1 MGKHISE
8 QSRHLK
14 IKNEPQEFPEID
26 EIDEESR
33 GAKKAKRGFADCGS
47 ISFGGIA
54 PVVFSAVLLAALS
67 FLPAE
72 GWMKCVAFLIPFVIA
87 GFAVLMDAIDKLIE
101 RKYFE
106 AEQITLIAAI
116 AVFAIGF
123 YTEAVLLLIL
133 FRVVRLLETFVSE
146 RCSAALKALPEIKPD
161 TANVETAEGVLS
173 VEPDY
178 VNVGDIIQVPA
189 GERIPLDGIIV
200 DGVTTV
206 DTSAISG
213 QARPWDVAVG
223 YKVYSGCTNVTATIR
238 VRVTKSFEQS
248 TAARLVRM
256 SEKAAQFSSS
266 QENFIRKF
274 ISIYTPSMLALAL
287 VLAVV
292 VPMFNAEWLEMLRRA
307 AIVLICACPSAAVLS
322 VSLAYIKSIGAAAKL
337 GIFVKGEDCIESMSM
352 AETMVF
358 DKTGT
363 ITEGRYVIT
372 DVFPVNMTE
381 RELLTTAA
389 SAEVFSRH
397 PIAYA
402 LREAVG
408 IRSAKDMKVTQVEE
422 IPGRGVSA
430 IVGDALVYVG
440 NTALLEEH
448 GISCELPSRSGAAI
462 HVAIDGKYCGH
473 ILVADRIR
481 SGAFDAL
488 ESLRVQGIKKM
499 VLLTG
504 DVLSV
509 ARPLASKLNFD
520 MLRAELKPEDK
531 LSALAYLMS
540 NKSSKSSVAFV
551 GDGYNDRALMER
563 VDVGIAMG
571 ALGSEAAFMSAD
583 VLVMDRDIRK
593 LPKAIGISKL
603 ASHVSL
609 ENIAAGICVDLAAAV
624 LGAAGILSVTAA
636 VIVCFAVSAAVLV
649 NTLRLK

>member
-1 MGKHISE
+1 MGKHVSE

-14 IKNEPQEFPEID
+14 TKDEPQEFPEID

-33 GAKKAKRGFADCGS
+33 GAKKAKHGFANCGS

-72 GWMKCVAFLIPFVIA
+72 SWMKCVEFLIPFAISS
-87 GFAVLMDAIDKLIE
+87 FAVLMDAIDRLIE

-123 YTEAVLLLIL
+123 YTEAVLLLIF
-133 FRVVRLLETFVSE
+133 FRAVRLLETFVSE
-146 RCSAALKALPEIKPD
+146 RCGAALKALPEIKPD
-161 TANVETAEGVLS
+161 TANVETAEGVLN

-200 DGVTTV
+200 EGVTTV

-213 QARPWDVAVG
+213 QARPWDVAAG
-223 YKVYSGCTNVTATIR
+223 YKVYSGCTNVTAPIR

-266 QENFIRKF
+266 QESFIRRF

-307 AIVLICACPSAAVLS
+307 AIVLICACPSAAMLS
-322 VSLAYIKSIGAAAKL
+322 VSFAYIKSIGSAAKL
-337 GIFVKGEDCIESMSM
+337 GIFVKGEDCIESMAI

-397 PIAYA
+397 PIAYT

-462 HVAIDGKYCGH
+462 HVAVDGKYCGH
-473 ILVADRIR
+473 IFVTDRIR
-481 SGAFDAL
+481 NGAFDAL
-488 ESLRVQGIKKM
+488 ENLRVQGIKKM

-540 NKSSKSSVAFV
+540 NKGSKSSVAFV

-603 ASHVSL
+603 ASHISL
-609 ENIAAGICVDLAAAV
+609 ENIAAGICVNIAAAV

-636 VIVCFAVSAAVLV
+636 VIACFAVSAAVLV

>member
-1 MGKHISE
+1 MGKHVSE

-14 IKNEPQEFPEID
+14 TKNEPQDFPEID
-26 EIDEESR
+26 EIDEDNR
-33 GAKKAKRGFADCGS
+33 GAKKNKHGFADCGS

-72 GWMKCVAFLIPFVIA
+72 GWMKCVAFLIPFVIV

-116 AVFAIGF
+116 AVFALGF
-123 YTEAVLLLIL
+123 YTEAALLLIL
-133 FRVVRLLETFVSE
+133 FRAVRLLETFVIE
-146 RCSAALKALPEIKPD
+146 RCGAELKALPEIKPD
-161 TANVETAEGVLS
+161 TANVETAEGVLG

-200 DGVTTV
+200 EGVTTV

-213 QARPWDVAVG
+213 QARPWDVAAG
-223 YKVYSGCTNVTATIR
+223 YKVYSGCTNVTAPIR

-256 SEKAAQFSSS
+256 SEKAAQFRSS

-337 GIFVKGEDCIESMSM
+337 GIFVKGEDCIESMAM

-408 IRSAKDMKVTQVEE
+408 IRSAKDMKITQVEE

-540 NKSSKSSVAFV
+540 NKGSKSSVAFV
-551 GDGYNDRALMER
+551 GDGYNDRSLMER

-603 ASHVSL
+603 ASHISL
-609 ENIAAGICVDLAAAV
+609 ENIAAGICVNLAAAV
-624 LGAAGILSVTAA
+624 LGAAGILSVTVAIIA
-636 VIVCFAVSAAVLV
+636 CFAVSAAVLV

>member
-1 MGKHISE
+1 MGKHVSE

-14 IKNEPQEFPEID
+14 TKDEPQEFPEID
-26 EIDEESR
+26 EIDEESC

-54 PVVFSAVLLAALS
+54 PAAFSAALLEALS

-72 GWMKCVAFLIPFVIA
+72 GWMKCVAFLIPFVLA

-116 AVFAIGF
+116 AAFAIGF

-133 FRVVRLLETFVSE
+133 FRAVRLLETFVSE
-146 RCSAALKALPEIKPD
+146 RCGAALKALPEIKPD
-161 TANVETAEGVLS
+161 TANVETAEGVLN

-200 DGVTTV
+200 EGVTTV

-213 QARPWDVAVG
+213 QARPWDVAAG
-223 YKVYSGCTNVTATIR
+223 YKVYSGCTNVTAPIR

-266 QENFIRKF
+266 QESFIRKF

-322 VSLAYIKSIGAAAKL
+322 VSFAYIKSIGAAAKL
-337 GIFVKGEDCIESMSM
+337 GIFVKGEDCIESMAI

-408 IRSAKDMKVTQVEE
+408 IRSANDMKVTQVEE

-462 HVAIDGKYCGH
+462 HVAVDGKYCGH

-540 NKSSKSSVAFV
+540 NKGSKSSVAFV

-603 ASHVSL
+603 ASHISL
-609 ENIAAGICVDLAAAV
+609 ENIAVGICVNLTAAV
-624 LGAAGILSVTAA
+624 LGAAGILSVTAV
-636 VIVCFAVSAAVLV
+636 VIACFAVSAAMLV

>member
-1 MGKHISE
+1 MGKHVSE

-14 IKNEPQEFPEID
+14 TKDEPQDFPEID

-54 PVVFSAVLLAALS
+54 PVVFAAVLLAALS

-87 GFAVLMDAIDKLIE
+87 GFAILMDAIDKLID

-116 AVFAIGF
+116 VVFAIGF

-146 RCSAALKALPEIKPD
+146 RCGAALKALPEIKPD
-161 TANVETAEGVLS
+161 TANVETAEGVLN

-178 VNVGDIIQVPA
+178 VNVGDIIQIPA

-200 DGVTTV
+200 EGVTTV

-223 YKVYSGCTNVTATIR
+223 YKVYSGCTNVTAPIR

-256 SEKAAQFSSS
+256 SEKAAQFRSS
-266 QENFIRKF
+266 QESFIRKF
-274 ISIYTPSMLALAL
+274 ISVYTPSMLALAL

-307 AIVLICACPSAAVLS
+307 VIVLICACPSAAVIS

-337 GIFVKGEDCIESMSM
+337 GIFVKGEDCIESMAM

-430 IVGDALVYVG
+430 IVGDELVYVG

-462 HVAIDGKYCGH
+462 HVAVDGKYCGH

-540 NKSSKSSVAFV
+540 NKGSKSSVAFV

-603 ASHVSL
+603 ASHISL
-609 ENIAAGICVDLAAAV
+609 ENIAAGICVNLVAAV

>member
-1 MGKHISE
+1 MGKHVSE

-14 IKNEPQEFPEID
+14 TKDEPQDFPEID

-33 GAKKAKRGFADCGS
+33 WAKKAKRGFADCGS

-54 PVVFSAVLLAALS
+54 PVVFAVVLLAALS

-72 GWMKCVAFLIPFVIA
+72 AWMKCVAFLIPFVIA
-87 GFAVLMDAIDKLIE
+87 GFAILMDAIDKLID

-106 AEQITLIAAI
+106 AEQITLVAAI

-146 RCSAALKALPEIKPD
+146 RCGAALKALPEIKPD
-161 TANVETAEGVLS
+161 TANVETAEGVLN

-200 DGVTTV
+200 EGVTTV

-223 YKVYSGCTNVTATIR
+223 YKVYSGCTNVTAPIR

-256 SEKAAQFSSS
+256 SEKAAQFRSS
-266 QENFIRKF
+266 QESFIRKF
-274 ISIYTPSMLALAL
+274 ISVYTPSMLALAL

-307 AIVLICACPSAAVLS
+307 AIVLICACPSAAVIS

-337 GIFVKGEDCIESMSM
+337 GIFVKGEDCIESMAM

-430 IVGDALVYVG
+430 IVGNALVYVG

-462 HVAIDGKYCGH
+462 HVAVDGKYCGH

-481 SGAFDAL
+481 SGAFDSL

-540 NKSSKSSVAFV
+540 NKGSKSSVAFV

-603 ASHVSL
+603 ASHISL
-609 ENIAAGICVDLAAAV
+609 ENIAAGICVNLAAAV

>member
-1 MGKHISE
+1 MGKHVSE

-14 IKNEPQEFPEID
+14 TKDEPQEFPEID
-26 EIDEESR
+26 EIDEENR
-33 GAKKAKRGFADCGS
+33 GAKKAKRGFANCGS

-87 GFAVLMDAIDKLIE
+87 GFAILMDAIDKLID

-146 RCSAALKALPEIKPD
+146 RCSAALKALPKIKPD
-161 TANVETAEGVLS
+161 TANVETAEGVLN

-178 VNVGDIIQVPA
+178 VNIGDIIQVPA

-200 DGVTTV
+200 EGVTTV

-213 QARPWDVAVG
+213 QARPWDVAAG
-223 YKVYSGCTNVTATIR
+223 YKVYSGCTNVTAPIR

-256 SEKAAQFSSS
+256 SEKAAQFRSS
-266 QENFIRKF
+266 QESFIRKF
-274 ISIYTPSMLALAL
+274 ISVYTPSILALAL

-307 AIVLICACPSAAVLS
+307 AIVLICACPSAAVIS

-337 GIFVKGEDCIESMSM
+337 GIFVKGEDCIESMAM

-430 IVGDALVYVG
+430 IVGDELVYVG

-462 HVAIDGKYCGH
+462 HVAVDGKYCGH

-540 NKSSKSSVAFV
+540 NKGSKSSVAFV

-603 ASHVSL
+603 ASHISL
-609 ENIAAGICVDLAAAV
+609 ENIAAGICVNLAAAV

-636 VIVCFAVSAAVLV
+636 VIACFAVSAAVLI

>member
-1 MGKHISE
+1 MGKHVSE

-14 IKNEPQEFPEID
+14 TKDEPQDFPEID

-33 GAKKAKRGFADCGS
+33 GAKKAKRGFANCGS

-106 AEQITLIAAI
+106 AEQITLVAAI

-146 RCSAALKALPEIKPD
+146 RCGAALKALPEIKPD

-200 DGVTTV
+200 EGVTTV

-213 QARPWDVAVG
+213 QARPWDVAAG
-223 YKVYSGCTNVTATIR
+223 YKVYSGCTNVTAPIR

-256 SEKAAQFSSS
+256 SEKAAQFRSS
-266 QENFIRKF
+266 QESFIRKF
-274 ISIYTPSMLALAL
+274 ISVYTPSMLALAL

-307 AIVLICACPSAAVLS
+307 AIVLICACPSAAVIS

-337 GIFVKGEDCIESMSM
+337 GIFVKGEDCIESMAM

-430 IVGDALVYVG
+430 IVGDELVYVG

-481 SGAFDAL
+481 SGAFDSL

-540 NKSSKSSVAFV
+540 NKGSKSSVAFV

-603 ASHVSL
+603 ASHISL
-609 ENIAAGICVDLAAAV
+609 ENIAAGICVNLAAAV

-636 VIVCFAVSAAVLV
+636 VIACFAVSAAVLI

>member
-1 MGKHISE
+1 MGKHVSE

-14 IKNEPQEFPEID
+14 TKDEPQDFPEID

-54 PVVFSAVLLAALS
+54 PVVFAAVLLAALS

-72 GWMKCVAFLIPFVIA
+72 GWMKCVALLIPFVIA
-87 GFAVLMDAIDKLIE
+87 GFAVLMDAIDKLID

-123 YTEAVLLLIL
+123 YKEAVLLLIL

-146 RCSAALKALPEIKPD
+146 RCGAALKALPEIKPD
-161 TANVETAEGVLS
+161 TANVETAEGVLN

-200 DGVTTV
+200 EGVTTV

-213 QARPWDVAVG
+213 QARPWDVAAG
-223 YKVYSGCTNVTATIR
+223 YKVYSGCTNVTAPIR

-256 SEKAAQFSSS
+256 SEKAAQFRSS
-266 QENFIRKF
+266 QESFIRKF
-274 ISIYTPSMLALAL
+274 ISVYTPSMLALAL

-307 AIVLICACPSAAVLS
+307 AIVLICACPSAAVIS

-337 GIFVKGEDCIESMSM
+337 GIFVKGEDCIESMAM

-363 ITEGRYVIT
+363 ITEGRYVIN

-430 IVGDALVYVG
+430 IVGDELVYVG

-462 HVAIDGKYCGH
+462 HVAVDGKYCGH

-540 NKSSKSSVAFV
+540 NKGSKSSVAFV
-551 GDGYNDRALMER
+551 GDGYNDRTLMER

-603 ASHVSL
+603 ASHISL
-609 ENIAAGICVDLAAAV
+609 ENIAAGICVNLAAVV

-636 VIVCFAVSAAVLV
+636 VIACIAVSAAVLI

>member
-1 MGKHISE
+1 MGKHVSE

-14 IKNEPQEFPEID
+14 IKDEPQEFPEID
-26 EIDEESR
+26 EIDEDSR
-33 GAKKAKRGFADCGS
+33 EVKKTKRGFADCGS
-47 ISFGGIA
+47 VSFGGIA
-54 PVVFSAVLLAALS
+54 PVIFSAVLLAALS

-72 GWMKCVAFLIPFVIA
+72 GWMECVAFLIPFVIA
-87 GFAVLMDAIDKLIE
+87 GFALLMDAIDKLIE

-133 FRVVRLLETFVSE
+133 FRAVRLLETFVSE
-146 RCSAALKALPEIKPD
+146 RCGAALKALPEIKPD

-337 GIFVKGEDCIESMSM
+337 GIFVKGEDCIESMAM

-540 NKSSKSSVAFV
+540 NKGSKSSVAFV

-603 ASHVSL
+603 ASHISL

>member
-1 MGKHISE
+1 MGKHVSE

-14 IKNEPQEFPEID
+14 TKDEPQEFPEID
-26 EIDEESR
+26 EIDEENR
-33 GAKKAKRGFADCGS
+33 GAKKAKRGFANCGS

-87 GFAVLMDAIDKLIE
+87 GFAILMDAIDKLID

-116 AVFAIGF
+116 AVFAIDF

-133 FRVVRLLETFVSE
+133 FRAVRLLETFVSE
-146 RCSAALKALPEIKPD
+146 RCGAALKALPEIKPD
-161 TANVETAEGVLS
+161 TANVETAEGVLN

-189 GERIPLDGIIV
+189 GERVPLDGIIV
-200 DGVTTV
+200 EGVTTV

-213 QARPWDVAVG
+213 QARPWDVAAG
-223 YKVYSGCTNVTATIR
+223 YKVYSGCTNVTAPIR

-256 SEKAAQFSSS
+256 SEKAAQFRSS
-266 QENFIRKF
+266 QESFIRKF
-274 ISIYTPSMLALAL
+274 ISVYTPSMLALAL

-337 GIFVKGEDCIESMSM
+337 GIFVKGEDCIESMAM

-430 IVGDALVYVG
+430 IVGDELVYVG

-462 HVAIDGKYCGH
+462 HVAVDGKYCGH

-540 NKSSKSSVAFV
+540 NKGSKSSVAFV

-571 ALGSEAAFMSAD
+571 ALGSEAAFISAD

-603 ASHVSL
+603 ASHISL
-609 ENIAAGICVDLAAAV
+609 ENIAAGICVNLAAAV

-636 VIVCFAVSAAVLV
+636 VIACFAVSAAVLI

>member
-1 MGKHISE
+1 MGKHVSE

-14 IKNEPQEFPEID
+14 TKDEPQEFPEID
-26 EIDEESR
+26 EIDEENR
-33 GAKKAKRGFADCGS
+33 GAKKAKRGFANCGS
-47 ISFGGIA
+47 VSFGGIA

-72 GWMKCVAFLIPFVIA
+72 GWMKCVAFLIPFIIA
-87 GFAVLMDAIDKLIE
+87 GFAILMDAIDKLID

-116 AVFAIGF
+116 VVFAIGF

-146 RCSAALKALPEIKPD
+146 RCGAALKALPEIKPD
-161 TANVETAEGVLS
+161 TANVETAEGVLN

-178 VNVGDIIQVPA
+178 VNVGDIIQIPA

-200 DGVTTV
+200 EGVTTV

-213 QARPWDVAVG
+213 QARPWDVAAG
-223 YKVYSGCTNVTATIR
+223 YKVYSGCTNVTAPIR

-256 SEKAAQFSSS
+256 SEKAAQFRSS
-266 QENFIRKF
+266 QESFIRKF
-274 ISIYTPSMLALAL
+274 ISVYTPSMLALAL

-337 GIFVKGEDCIESMSM
+337 GIFVKGEDCIESMAM

-430 IVGDALVYVG
+430 IVGDELVYVG

-462 HVAIDGKYCGH
+462 HVAVDGKYCGH

-540 NKSSKSSVAFV
+540 NKGSKSSVAFV

-603 ASHVSL
+603 ASHISL
-609 ENIAAGICVDLAAAV
+609 ENIATGICVNLAAAV

-636 VIVCFAVSAAVLV
+636 VIACFAVSAAVLI

>member
-1 MGKHISE
+1 MGKHVSE

-14 IKNEPQEFPEID
+14 TKDEPQDFPEID

-33 GAKKAKRGFADCGS
+33 GAKKAKRGFANCGS

-106 AEQITLIAAI
+106 AEQIMLVAAI
-116 AVFAIGF
+116 AVFALGF

-146 RCSAALKALPEIKPD
+146 RCGAALKALPEIKPD
-161 TANVETAEGVLS
+161 TANVETAEGVLN

-200 DGVTTV
+200 EGVTTV

-213 QARPWDVAVG
+213 QARPWDVAAG
-223 YKVYSGCTNVTATIR
+223 YKVYSGCTNVTAPIR

-256 SEKAAQFSSS
+256 SEKAAQFRSS
-266 QENFIRKF
+266 QESFIRKF
-274 ISIYTPSMLALAL
+274 ISVYTPSMLALAL

-307 AIVLICACPSAAVLS
+307 AIVLICACPSAAVIS

-337 GIFVKGEDCIESMSM
+337 GIFVKGEDCIESMAM

-430 IVGDALVYVG
+430 IVGDELVYVG

-481 SGAFDAL
+481 SGAFDSL

-540 NKSSKSSVAFV
+540 NKGSKSSVAFV

-603 ASHVSL
+603 ASHISL
-609 ENIAAGICVDLAAAV
+609 ENIAAGICVNLAAAV

-636 VIVCFAVSAAVLV
+636 VIACFAVSAAVLI

>member
-1 MGKHISE
+1 MGKHVSE

-14 IKNEPQEFPEID
+14 IKDEPQEFPEID
-26 EIDEESR
+26 EIDEDSR
-33 GAKKAKRGFADCGS
+33 EAKKAKRGFADCGS
-47 ISFGGIA
+47 VSLGGIA

-238 VRVTKSFEQS
+238 VRVTKNFEQS

-337 GIFVKGEDCIESMSM
+337 GIFVKGEDCIESMAM

-381 RELLTTAA
+381 RELLTAAA

-488 ESLRVQGIKKM
+488 ESLRVHGIKKM

-540 NKSSKSSVAFV
+540 NKGSKSSVAFV
-551 GDGYNDRALMER
+551 GDGYNDRTLMER

-603 ASHVSL
+603 ASHISL
-609 ENIAAGICVDLAAAV
+609 ENIAAGICVNLAAAV

>member
-1 MGKHISE
+1 MGKHVSE

-14 IKNEPQEFPEID
+14 TKDEPQDFPEID

-54 PVVFSAVLLAALS
+54 PVVFAAVLLAALS

-87 GFAVLMDAIDKLIE
+87 GFAILMDAIDKLID

-106 AEQITLIAAI
+106 AEQITLVAAI

-146 RCSAALKALPEIKPD
+146 RCGAALKALPEIKPD
-161 TANVETAEGVLS
+161 TANVETAEGVLN

-200 DGVTTV
+200 EGVTTV

-223 YKVYSGCTNVTATIR
+223 YKVYSGCTNVTAPIR

-256 SEKAAQFSSS
+256 SEKAAQFRSS
-266 QENFIRKF
+266 QESFIRKF
-274 ISIYTPSMLALAL
+274 ISVYTPSMLALAL

-307 AIVLICACPSAAVLS
+307 AIVLICACPSAAVIS

-337 GIFVKGEDCIESMSM
+337 GIFVKGEDCIESMAM

-397 PIAYA
+397 LIAYA

-430 IVGDALVYVG
+430 IVGDELVYVG
-440 NTALLEEH
+440 NAALLEEH

-462 HVAIDGKYCGH
+462 HVAVDGKYCGH

-540 NKSSKSSVAFV
+540 NKGSKSSVAFV

-603 ASHVSL
+603 AAHISL
-609 ENIAAGICVDLAAAV
+609 ENIAAGICVNLAATV

-636 VIVCFAVSAAVLV
+636 VIASFAVSAAVLI

>member
-1 MGKHISE
+1 MGKHVSE

-14 IKNEPQEFPEID
+14 TKDEPQEFPEID

-54 PVVFSAVLLAALS
+54 PAAFSAVLLAALS

-72 GWMKCVAFLIPFVIA
+72 GWMKCVAFLIPFVLA

-116 AVFAIGF
+116 AAFAIGF

-133 FRVVRLLETFVSE
+133 FRAVRLLETFVSE
-146 RCSAALKALPEIKPD
+146 RCGAALKALPEIKPD
-161 TANVETAEGVLS
+161 TANVETAEGVLN

-200 DGVTTV
+200 EGVTTV

-213 QARPWDVAVG
+213 QARPWDVAAG
-223 YKVYSGCTNVTATIR
+223 YKVYSGCTNVTAPIR

-266 QENFIRKF
+266 QESFIRKF

-322 VSLAYIKSIGAAAKL
+322 VSFAYIKSIGAAAKL
-337 GIFVKGEDCIESMSM
+337 GIFVKGEDCIESMAI

-408 IRSAKDMKVTQVEE
+408 IRSANDMKVTQVEE

-462 HVAIDGKYCGH
+462 HVAVDGKYCGH

-540 NKSSKSSVAFV
+540 NKGSKSSVAFV

-603 ASHVSL
+603 ASHISL
-609 ENIAAGICVDLAAAV
+609 ENIAVGICVNLTAAV

-636 VIVCFAVSAAVLV
+636 VIACFAVSAAMLV

>member
-1 MGKHISE
+1 MGKHVSE

-26 EIDEESR
+26 EIGEESR

-54 PVVFSAVLLAALS
+54 PAVFSAVLLAALS

-72 GWMKCVAFLIPFVIA
+72 GWMKCVAFLIQFVIA

-133 FRVVRLLETFVSE
+133 FRAVRLLETFVSE
-146 RCSAALKALPEIKPD
+146 RCGAALKALPEIKPD
-161 TANVETAEGVLS
+161 TANVETAEGVLN

-178 VNVGDIIQVPA
+178 VNVGDIIHVPA
-189 GERIPLDGIIV
+189 GERIPLDGIIIE
-200 DGVTTV
+200 GVTTV

-213 QARPWDVAVG
+213 QARPWDVAAG
-223 YKVYSGCTNVTATIR
+223 YKVYSGCTNVTAPIR

-337 GIFVKGEDCIESMSM
+337 GIFVKGEDCIESMAM

-430 IVGDALVYVG
+430 IVGAALVYVG
-440 NTALLEEH
+440 NTALLEKH

-540 NKSSKSSVAFV
+540 NKGSKSSVAFV
-551 GDGYNDRALMER
+551 GDGYNDRTLMER

-603 ASHVSL
+603 ASHISL
-609 ENIAAGICVDLAAAV
+609 ENIAAGICVNLAAAV

-636 VIVCFAVSAAVLV
+636 VIVCFAVSAAVLG

>member
-1 MGKHISE
+1 MGKHVSE

-14 IKNEPQEFPEID
+14 TKDEPQDFPEID

-54 PVVFSAVLLAALS
+54 PVVFAAVLLAALS

-72 GWMKCVAFLIPFVIA
+72 AWMKCVAFLIPFVIA
-87 GFAVLMDAIDKLIE
+87 GFAILMDAIDKLID

-116 AVFAIGF
+116 VVFAIGF

-146 RCSAALKALPEIKPD
+146 RCGAALKALPEIKPD
-161 TANVETAEGVLS
+161 TANVETAEGVLN

-200 DGVTTV
+200 EGVTTV

-223 YKVYSGCTNVTATIR
+223 YKVYSGCTNVTAPIR

-256 SEKAAQFSSS
+256 SEKAAQFRSS
-266 QENFIRKF
+266 QESFIRKF
-274 ISIYTPSMLALAL
+274 ISVYTPSMLALAL

-307 AIVLICACPSAAVLS
+307 AIVLICACPSAAVIS

-337 GIFVKGEDCIESMSM
+337 GIFVKGEDCIESMAM

-430 IVGDALVYVG
+430 IVGNALVYVG

-462 HVAIDGKYCGH
+462 HVAVDGKYCGH

-481 SGAFDAL
+481 SGAFDSL

-540 NKSSKSSVAFV
+540 NKGSKSSVAFV

-603 ASHVSL
+603 ASHISL
-609 ENIAAGICVDLAAAV
+609 ENIAAGICVNLAAAV

>member
-1 MGKHISE
+1 MGKHVSE

-14 IKNEPQEFPEID
+14 TKDEPQDFPEID

-33 GAKKAKRGFADCGS
+33 GAKNAKRGFADCGS

-54 PVVFSAVLLAALS
+54 PVVFAAVLLAALS

-87 GFAVLMDAIDKLIE
+87 GFAILMDAIDKLID

-106 AEQITLIAAI
+106 AEQITLVAAI
-116 AVFAIGF
+116 AVFALGF

-146 RCSAALKALPEIKPD
+146 RCGAALKALPEIKPD
-161 TANVETAEGVLS
+161 TANVETAEGVLN

-200 DGVTTV
+200 EGVTTV

-223 YKVYSGCTNVTATIR
+223 YKVYSGCTNVTAPIR

-256 SEKAAQFSSS
+256 SEKAAQFRSS
-266 QENFIRKF
+266 QESFIRKF
-274 ISIYTPSMLALAL
+274 ISVYTPSMLALAL

-307 AIVLICACPSAAVLS
+307 AIVLICACPSAAVIS

-337 GIFVKGEDCIESMSM
+337 GIFVKGEDCIESMAM

-430 IVGDALVYVG
+430 IVGDELVYVG
-440 NTALLEEH
+440 NAALLEEH

-462 HVAIDGKYCGH
+462 HVAVDGKYCGH

-481 SGAFDAL
+481 SGAFDSL

-540 NKSSKSSVAFV
+540 NKGSKSSVAFV

-603 ASHVSL
+603 ASHISL
-609 ENIAAGICVDLAAAV
+609 ENIAAGICVNLVATV

-636 VIVCFAVSAAVLV
+636 VIACFAVSAAVLI

>member
-54 PVVFSAVLLAALS
+54 PLVFSAVLLAALS

-72 GWMKCVAFLIPFVIA
+72 GWMKCVAFLIPVVIA

-133 FRVVRLLETFVSE
+133 FRAVRLLETFVSE
-146 RCSAALKALPEIKPD
+146 RCGAALKALPEIKPD
-161 TANVETAEGVLS
+161 TANVETAEGVLN

-200 DGVTTV
+200 EGVTTV

-213 QARPWDVAVG
+213 QARPWDVAAG
-223 YKVYSGCTNVTATIR
+223 YKVYSGCTNVTAPIR

-256 SEKAAQFSSS
+256 SEKAAQFRSS
-266 QENFIRKF
+266 QESFIRKF
-274 ISIYTPSMLALAL
+274 ISVYTPSMLALAL

-337 GIFVKGEDCIESMSM
+337 GIFVKGEDCIESMAM

-462 HVAIDGKYCGH
+462 HVAVAGKYCGH

-488 ESLRVQGIKKM
+488 ESLRVRGIKKM

-540 NKSSKSSVAFV
+540 NKGSKSSVAFV

-603 ASHVSL
+603 ASHISL
-609 ENIAAGICVDLAAAV
+609 ENIAAGICVNLAAAV

>member
-1 MGKHISE
+1 MGKHVSE

-14 IKNEPQEFPEID
+14 TKNEPQDFPEIY
-26 EIDEESR
+26 ETGEENR
-33 GAKKAKRGFADCGS
+33 GAKKAKRGFANCGS

-87 GFAVLMDAIDKLIE
+87 GFAVLMDAVDKLIE

-106 AEQITLIAAI
+106 AEQITLVAAI
-116 AVFAIGF
+116 AVFALGF

-133 FRVVRLLETFVSE
+133 FRAVRLLETFVSE
-146 RCSAALKALPEIKPD
+146 RCGAALKALPEIKPD
-161 TANVETAEGVLS
+161 TANVETAEGVLG

-200 DGVTTV
+200 EGVTTV

-213 QARPWDVAVG
+213 QARPWDVAAG
-223 YKVYSGCTNVTATIR
+223 YKVYSGCTNVTAPIR

-256 SEKAAQFSSS
+256 SEKAAQFRSS
-266 QENFIRKF
+266 QESFIRKF
-274 ISIYTPSMLALAL
+274 ISVYTPSMLALAL

-337 GIFVKGEDCIESMSM
+337 GIFVKGEDCIESMAM

-408 IRSAKDMKVTQVEE
+408 IRSAKDMKITQVEE
-422 IPGRGVSA
+422 IPGRGISA

-540 NKSSKSSVAFV
+540 NKGSKSSVAFV

-571 ALGSEAAFMSAD
+571 ALGSEAAFMAAD

-603 ASHVSL
+603 ASHISL
-609 ENIAAGICVDLAAAV
+609 ENIAAGICVNLAVAV
-624 LGAAGILSVTAA
+624 LGAAGILSVTTA
-636 VIVCFAVSAAVLV
+636 VIACFAVSAAVLG

>member
-1 MGKHISE
+1 MGKHVSE

-14 IKNEPQEFPEID
+14 TKDEPQDFPEID

-33 GAKKAKRGFADCGS
+33 GAKKAKRGFANCGS

-87 GFAVLMDAIDKLIE
+87 GFAILMDGIDKLID

-146 RCSAALKALPEIKPD
+146 RCGAALKALPEIKPD
-161 TANVETAEGVLS
+161 TANVETAEGVLN

-200 DGVTTV
+200 EGVTTV

-213 QARPWDVAVG
+213 QARPWDVAAG
-223 YKVYSGCTNVTATIR
+223 YKVYSGCTNVTAPIR

-256 SEKAAQFSSS
+256 SEKAAQFRSS
-266 QENFIRKF
+266 QESFIRKF
-274 ISIYTPSMLALAL
+274 ISVYTPSMLALAL

-307 AIVLICACPSAAVLS
+307 AIVLICACPSAAVIS

-337 GIFVKGEDCIESMSM
+337 GIFVKGEDCIESMAM

-430 IVGDALVYVG
+430 IVEDELVYVG

-540 NKSSKSSVAFV
+540 NKGSKSSVAFV

-603 ASHVSL
+603 ASHISL
-609 ENIAAGICVDLAAAV
+609 ENIAAGICVNLAAAV

-636 VIVCFAVSAAVLV
+636 VIACFAVSAAVLI

>member
-1 MGKHISE
+1 MGKHVSE
-8 QSRHLK
+8 QRRHLK
-14 IKNEPQEFPEID
+14 AKDEPQEFPEID
-26 EIDEESR
+26 EMYEESR

-54 PVVFSAVLLAALS
+54 PVGFSAVLLAALS

-116 AVFAIGF
+116 AVFALGS

-133 FRVVRLLETFVSE
+133 FRAVRLLETFASE
-146 RCSAALKALPEIKPD
+146 RCGAALKALPEIKPD
-161 TANVETAEGVLS
+161 TANVETAEGVLN

-200 DGVTTV
+200 EGVTTV

-213 QARPWDVAVG
+213 QARPWDVAAG
-223 YKVYSGCTNVTATIR
+223 YKVYSGCTNVTAPIR

-266 QENFIRKF
+266 QESFIRKF

-337 GIFVKGEDCIESMSM
+337 GIFVKGEDCIESMAM

-462 HVAIDGKYCGH
+462 HVAVDGKYCGH

-540 NKSSKSSVAFV
+540 NKGSKSSVAFV
-551 GDGYNDRALMER
+551 GDGYNDRTLMER

-603 ASHVSL
+603 ASHISL
-609 ENIAAGICVDLAAAV
+609 ENIAAGICVNLAAAV

-636 VIVCFAVSAAVLV
+636 VIVCFAVSAAVLG

>member
-1 MGKHISE
+1 MGKHVSE

-14 IKNEPQEFPEID
+14 TKDEPQDFPEID

-54 PVVFSAVLLAALS
+54 PVVFAAVLLAALS

-87 GFAVLMDAIDKLIE
+87 GFAILMDAIDKLID

-116 AVFAIGF
+116 VVFAIGF

-146 RCSAALKALPEIKPD
+146 RCGAALKALPEIKPD
-161 TANVETAEGVLS
+161 TANVETAEGVLN

-178 VNVGDIIQVPA
+178 VNVGDIIQIPA

-200 DGVTTV
+200 EGVTTV

-213 QARPWDVAVG
+213 QARPWDVAAG
-223 YKVYSGCTNVTATIR
+223 YKVYSGCTNVTAPIR

-256 SEKAAQFSSS
+256 SEKAAQFRSS
-266 QENFIRKF
+266 QESFIRKF
-274 ISIYTPSMLALAL
+274 ISVYTPSMLALAL

-307 AIVLICACPSAAVLS
+307 VIVLICACPSAAVIS

-337 GIFVKGEDCIESMSM
+337 GIFVKGEDCIESMAM

-408 IRSAKDMKVTQVEE
+408 IRNAKDMKVTQVEE

-430 IVGDALVYVG
+430 IVGDELVYVG

-462 HVAIDGKYCGH
+462 HVAVDGKYCGH

-481 SGAFDAL
+481 SGAFDSL

-540 NKSSKSSVAFV
+540 NKGSKSSVAFV

-603 ASHVSL
+603 ASHISL
-609 ENIAAGICVDLAAAV
+609 ENIAAGICVNLAAAV

-649 NTLRLK
+649 NTLRLI

>member
-1 MGKHISE
+1 MGKHVSE

-14 IKNEPQEFPEID
+14 IKDEPQEFPEID
-26 EIDEESR
+26 EIDEDSR
-33 GAKKAKRGFADCGS
+33 EAKKAKRGFADCGS
-47 ISFGGIA
+47 VSFGGIA

-256 SEKAAQFSSS
+256 SEKAAQFRSS

-287 VLAVV
+287 ALAVV

-337 GIFVKGEDCIESMSM
+337 GIFVKGEDCIESMAM

-540 NKSSKSSVAFV
+540 NKGSKSSVAFV
-551 GDGYNDRALMER
+551 GDGYNDRTLMER

-603 ASHVSL
+603 ASHISL
-609 ENIAAGICVDLAAAV
+609 ENIAAGICVNLAAAV

-636 VIVCFAVSAAVLV
+636 VIVCFAVSAAVLG

>member
-1 MGKHISE
+1 MGKHVSE

-14 IKNEPQEFPEID
+14 TKDEPQDFPEID

-54 PVVFSAVLLAALS
+54 PVVFAAVLLAALS

-106 AEQITLIAAI
+106 AEQITLVAAI
-116 AVFAIGF
+116 AVFALGF

-146 RCSAALKALPEIKPD
+146 RCGAALKALPEIKPD

-200 DGVTTV
+200 EGVTTV

-213 QARPWDVAVG
+213 QARPWDVAAG
-223 YKVYSGCTNVTATIR
+223 YKVYSGCTNVTAPIR

-256 SEKAAQFSSS
+256 SEKAAQFRSS
-266 QENFIRKF
+266 QESFIRKF
-274 ISIYTPSMLALAL
+274 ISVYTPSMLALAL

-337 GIFVKGEDCIESMSM
+337 GIFVKGEDCIESMAM

-430 IVGDALVYVG
+430 IVEDELVYVG

-481 SGAFDAL
+481 SWAFDAL

-540 NKSSKSSVAFV
+540 NKGSKSSVAFV

-603 ASHVSL
+603 ASHISL
-609 ENIAAGICVDLAAAV
+609 ENIAAGICVNLAAAV

-636 VIVCFAVSAAVLV
+636 VIACFAVSAAVLI

>member
-1 MGKHISE
+1 MGKHVSE
-8 QSRHLK
+8 QSRQLK
-14 IKNEPQEFPEID
+14 TKDEPQEFPEID
-26 EIDEESR
+26 EIDEENR
-33 GAKKAKRGFADCGS
+33 GAKKAKRGFANCGS

-87 GFAVLMDAIDKLIE
+87 GFAILMDAIDKLID

-116 AVFAIGF
+116 AVFALGF

-146 RCSAALKALPEIKPD
+146 RCGAALKALPEIKPD
-161 TANVETAEGVLS
+161 TANVETAEGVLN

-200 DGVTTV
+200 EGVTTV

-213 QARPWDVAVG
+213 QARPWDVAAG
-223 YKVYSGCTNVTATIR
+223 YKVYSGCTNVTAPIR

-256 SEKAAQFSSS
+256 SEKAAQFRSS
-266 QENFIRKF
+266 QESFIRKF
-274 ISIYTPSMLALAL
+274 ISVYTPSMLALAL

-307 AIVLICACPSAAVLS
+307 AIVLICACPSAAVIS

-337 GIFVKGEDCIESMSM
+337 GIFVKGEDCIESMAM

-430 IVGDALVYVG
+430 IVGDELVYVG

-462 HVAIDGKYCGH
+462 HVAVDGKYCGH

-540 NKSSKSSVAFV
+540 NKGSKSSVAFV

-603 ASHVSL
+603 ASHISL
-609 ENIAAGICVDLAAAV
+609 ENIAAGICVNLAAAV

-636 VIVCFAVSAAVLV
+636 VIACFAVSAAVLI

>member
-1 MGKHISE
+1 MGKHVSE

-14 IKNEPQEFPEID
+14 TKDEPQEFPEID
-26 EIDEESR
+26 EIDEENR
-33 GAKKAKRGFADCGS
+33 GAKKAKRGFANCGS

-87 GFAVLMDAIDKLIE
+87 GFAILMDAIDKLID

-133 FRVVRLLETFVSE
+133 FRAVCLLETFVSE
-146 RCSAALKALPEIKPD
+146 RCGAALKALPEIKPD
-161 TANVETAEGVLS
+161 TANVETAEGVLN

-200 DGVTTV
+200 EGVTTV

-213 QARPWDVAVG
+213 QARPWDVAAG
-223 YKVYSGCTNVTATIR
+223 YKVYSGCTNVTAPIR

-256 SEKAAQFSSS
+256 SEKAAQFRSS
-266 QENFIRKF
+266 QESFIRKF
-274 ISIYTPSMLALAL
+274 ISIYTPSMLVLAL

-337 GIFVKGEDCIESMSM
+337 GIFVKGEDCIESMAM

-430 IVGDALVYVG
+430 IVGDELVYVG

-462 HVAIDGKYCGH
+462 HVAVDGKYCGH

-540 NKSSKSSVAFV
+540 NKGSKSSVAFV

-603 ASHVSL
+603 ASHISL
-609 ENIAAGICVDLAAAV
+609 ENIAAGICVNLAAAV

-636 VIVCFAVSAAVLV
+636 VIACFAVSAAVLI

>member
-1 MGKHISE
+1 MGKHVSE

-14 IKNEPQEFPEID
+14 TKDEPQDFPEID
-26 EIDEESR
+26 EIGEESR
-33 GAKKAKRGFADCGS
+33 GAKKAKRGFANCGS

-87 GFAVLMDAIDKLIE
+87 GFSILMDAIDKLIE

-106 AEQITLIAAI
+106 AEQMTLIAAI
-116 AVFAIGF
+116 AVFAVGF

-146 RCSAALKALPEIKPD
+146 RCGAALKALPEIKPD
-161 TANVETAEGVLS
+161 TANVETAEGVLN

-200 DGVTTV
+200 EGVTTV

-213 QARPWDVAVG
+213 QARPWDVAAG
-223 YKVYSGCTNVTATIR
+223 YKVYSGCTNVTAPIR

-256 SEKAAQFSSS
+256 SEKAAQFRSS
-266 QENFIRKF
+266 QESFIRKF
-274 ISIYTPSMLALAL
+274 ISVYTPSILALAL

-322 VSLAYIKSIGAAAKL
+322 VSLTYIKSIGAAAKL
-337 GIFVKGEDCIESMSM
+337 GIFVKGEDCIESMAM

-430 IVGDALVYVG
+430 IVGDELVYVG

-462 HVAIDGKYCGH
+462 HVAVDGKYCGH

-481 SGAFDAL
+481 SGAFDSL

-540 NKSSKSSVAFV
+540 NKGSKSSVAFV

-603 ASHVSL
+603 ASHISL
-609 ENIAAGICVDLAAAV
+609 ENIAAGICVNLAAAV

-636 VIVCFAVSAAVLV
+636 VIACFAVSAAVLI

>member
-1 MGKHISE
+1 
-8 QSRHLK
+8 
-14 IKNEPQEFPEID
+14 
-26 EIDEESR
+26 
-33 GAKKAKRGFADCGS
+33 
-47 ISFGGIA
+47 
-54 PVVFSAVLLAALS
+54 
-67 FLPAE
+67 
-72 GWMKCVAFLIPFVIA
+72 MKCVAFLIPFVIA

>member
-1 MGKHISE
+1 MGKHVSE

-14 IKNEPQEFPEID
+14 IKDEPQEFPEID
-26 EIDEESR
+26 EIDEDSR
-33 GAKKAKRGFADCGS
+33 EAKKAKRGFADCGS
-47 ISFGGIA
+47 VSFGGIA

-106 AEQITLIAAI
+106 AEQITLIATI

-238 VRVTKSFEQS
+238 VRVTKNFEQS

-337 GIFVKGEDCIESMSM
+337 GIFVKGEDCIESMAM

-540 NKSSKSSVAFV
+540 NKGSKSSVAFV
-551 GDGYNDRALMER
+551 GDGYNDRTLMER

-603 ASHVSL
+603 ASHISL
-609 ENIAAGICVDLAAAV
+609 ENIAAGICVNLAAAV

-636 VIVCFAVSAAVLV
+636 VIVCFAVSAAVLG

>member
-1 MGKHISE
+1 MGKHVSE

-14 IKNEPQEFPEID
+14 TKDEPQEFPEID
-26 EIDEESR
+26 EIDEENR
-33 GAKKAKRGFADCGS
+33 GAKKAKRGFANCGS

-87 GFAVLMDAIDKLIE
+87 GFSILMDAIDKLIE

-106 AEQITLIAAI
+106 AEQMTLIAAI
-116 AVFAIGF
+116 AVFAVGF

-146 RCSAALKALPEIKPD
+146 RCGAALKALPEIKPD
-161 TANVETAEGVLS
+161 TANVETAEGVLN

-178 VNVGDIIQVPA
+178 VNVGDIIQVPT

-200 DGVTTV
+200 EGVTTV

-213 QARPWDVAVG
+213 QARPWDVAAG
-223 YKVYSGCTNVTATIR
+223 YKVYSGCTNVTAPIR

-256 SEKAAQFSSS
+256 SEKAAQFRSS
-266 QENFIRKF
+266 QESFIRKF
-274 ISIYTPSMLALAL
+274 ISVYTPSMSALAL

-307 AIVLICACPSAAVLS
+307 AIVLICACPSAAVIS

-337 GIFVKGEDCIESMSM
+337 GIFVKGEDCIESMAM

-430 IVGDALVYVG
+430 IVGDELVYVG
-440 NTALLEEH
+440 NTALLEAH

-462 HVAIDGKYCGH
+462 HVAVDGKYCGH

-540 NKSSKSSVAFV
+540 NKGSKSSVAFV

-603 ASHVSL
+603 ASHISL
-609 ENIAAGICVDLAAAV
+609 ENIAAGICVNLAAAV

-636 VIVCFAVSAAVLV
+636 VIACFAVSAAVLI

>member
-1 MGKHISE
+1 MGKHVSE

-14 IKNEPQEFPEID
+14 TKDEPQDFPEID
-26 EIDEESR
+26 ENDEESR

-87 GFAVLMDAIDKLIE
+87 GFAILMDAIDKLID

-106 AEQITLIAAI
+106 AEQITLVAAI

-146 RCSAALKALPEIKPD
+146 RCGAALKALPGIKPD
-161 TANVETAEGVLS
+161 TANVETAEGVLN

-200 DGVTTV
+200 EGVTTV

-223 YKVYSGCTNVTATIR
+223 YKVYSGCTNVTAPIR

-256 SEKAAQFSSS
+256 SEKAAQFRSS
-266 QENFIRKF
+266 QESFIRKF
-274 ISIYTPSMLALAL
+274 ISVYTPSILALAL

-307 AIVLICACPSAAVLS
+307 VIVLICACPSAAVIS

-337 GIFVKGEDCIESMSM
+337 GIFVKGEDCIESMAM

-430 IVGDALVYVG
+430 IVGDELVYVG

-462 HVAIDGKYCGH
+462 HVAVDGKYCGH

-540 NKSSKSSVAFV
+540 NKGSKSSVAFV

-603 ASHVSL
+603 ASHISL
-609 ENIAAGICVDLAAAV
+609 ENIAAGICVNLVATV

-636 VIVCFAVSAAVLV
+636 VIACFAVSAAALV

>member
-1 MGKHISE
+1 MGKHVSE

-14 IKNEPQEFPEID
+14 TKDEPQDFPEID
-26 EIDEESR
+26 ENDEESR

-87 GFAVLMDAIDKLIE
+87 GFAILMDAIDKLID

-106 AEQITLIAAI
+106 AEQITLVAAI
-116 AVFAIGF
+116 AVFALGF

-146 RCSAALKALPEIKPD
+146 RCGAALKALPEIKPD
-161 TANVETAEGVLS
+161 TANVETAEGVLN

-200 DGVTTV
+200 EGVTTV

-223 YKVYSGCTNVTATIR
+223 YKVYSGCTNVTAPIR

-256 SEKAAQFSSS
+256 SEKAAQFRSS
-266 QENFIRKF
+266 QESFIRKF
-274 ISIYTPSMLALAL
+274 ISVYTPSMLALAL

-307 AIVLICACPSAAVLS
+307 VIVLICACPSAAVIS

-337 GIFVKGEDCIESMSM
+337 GIFVKGEDCIESMAM

-430 IVGDALVYVG
+430 IVGDELVYVG

-462 HVAIDGKYCGH
+462 HVAVDGKYCGH

-481 SGAFDAL
+481 SGAFDSL

-540 NKSSKSSVAFV
+540 NKGSKSSVAFV

-603 ASHVSL
+603 ASHISL
-609 ENIAAGICVDLAAAV
+609 ENIAAGICVNLVATV

-636 VIVCFAVSAAVLV
+636 VIACFAVSAAALV

>member
-1 MGKHISE
+1 MGKHVSE

-14 IKNEPQEFPEID
+14 TKDEPQDFPEID

-33 GAKKAKRGFADCGS
+33 GAKKAKRGFANCGS

-106 AEQITLIAAI
+106 AEQITLVAAI
-116 AVFAIGF
+116 AVFALGF

-146 RCSAALKALPEIKPD
+146 RCGAALKALPEIKPD
-161 TANVETAEGVLS
+161 TANVETAEGVLN

-200 DGVTTV
+200 EGVTTV

-213 QARPWDVAVG
+213 QARPWDVAAG
-223 YKVYSGCTNVTATIR
+223 YKVYSGCTNVTAPIR

-256 SEKAAQFSSS
+256 SEKAAQFRSS
-266 QENFIRKF
+266 QESFIRKF
-274 ISIYTPSMLALAL
+274 ISVYTPSMLALAL

-307 AIVLICACPSAAVLS
+307 AIVLICACPSAAVIS

-337 GIFVKGEDCIESMSM
+337 GIFVKGEDCIESMAM

-430 IVGDALVYVG
+430 IVEDELVYVG

-540 NKSSKSSVAFV
+540 NKGSKSSVAFV

-603 ASHVSL
+603 ASHISL
-609 ENIAAGICVDLAAAV
+609 ENIAAGICVNLAAAV

-636 VIVCFAVSAAVLV
+636 VIACFAVSAAVLI

>member
-1 MGKHISE
+1 MGKHVSE

-14 IKNEPQEFPEID
+14 TKDEPQEFPEID
-26 EIDEESR
+26 EIDEENR

-54 PVVFSAVLLAALS
+54 PAAFSAVLLAALS

>member
-1 MGKHISE
+1 MGKHVSE

-14 IKNEPQEFPEID
+14 TKDEPQEFPEID
-26 EIDEESR
+26 EIDEESC

-54 PVVFSAVLLAALS
+54 PAAFSAALLEALS

-72 GWMKCVAFLIPFVIA
+72 GWMKCVAFLIPFVLA

-116 AVFAIGF
+116 AAFAIGF

-133 FRVVRLLETFVSE
+133 FRAVRLLETFVSE
-146 RCSAALKALPEIKPD
+146 RCGAALKALPEIKPD
-161 TANVETAEGVLS
+161 TANVETAEGVLN

-200 DGVTTV
+200 EGVTTV

-213 QARPWDVAVG
+213 QARPWDVAAG
-223 YKVYSGCTNVTATIR
+223 YKVYSGCTNVTAPIR

-266 QENFIRKF
+266 QESFIRKF

-322 VSLAYIKSIGAAAKL
+322 VSFAYIKSIGAAAKL
-337 GIFVKGEDCIESMSM
+337 GIFVKGEDCIESMAI

-408 IRSAKDMKVTQVEE
+408 IRSANDMKVTQVEE
-422 IPGRGVSA
+422 IPGGGVSA

-462 HVAIDGKYCGH
+462 HVAVDGKYCGH

-540 NKSSKSSVAFV
+540 NKGSKSSVAFV

-603 ASHVSL
+603 ASHISL
-609 ENIAAGICVDLAAAV
+609 ENIAVGICVNLTAAV
-624 LGAAGILSVTAA
+624 LGAAGILSVTAV
-636 VIVCFAVSAAVLV
+636 VIACFAVSAAMLV

>member
-14 IKNEPQEFPEID
+14 TKDEPQEFPEID
-26 EIDEESR
+26 EIDEENR
-33 GAKKAKRGFADCGS
+33 GAKKAKRGFANCGS
-47 ISFGGIA
+47 VSFGGIA

-87 GFAVLMDAIDKLIE
+87 GFAILMDAIDKLID

-146 RCSAALKALPEIKPD
+146 RCGAALKVLPEIKPD
-161 TANVETAEGVLS
+161 TANVETAEGVLN

-200 DGVTTV
+200 EGVTTV

-213 QARPWDVAVG
+213 QARPWDVAAG
-223 YKVYSGCTNVTATIR
+223 YKVYSGCTNVTAPIR

-248 TAARLVRM
+248 TAARLVCM
-256 SEKAAQFSSS
+256 SEKAAQFRSS
-266 QENFIRKF
+266 QESFIRKF
-274 ISIYTPSMLALAL
+274 ISVYTPSMLALAL

-307 AIVLICACPSAAVLS
+307 AIVLICACPSAAVIS

-337 GIFVKGEDCIESMSM
+337 GIFVKGEDCIESMAM

-430 IVGDALVYVG
+430 IVGDELVYVG
-440 NTALLEEH
+440 NTALLEAH

-462 HVAIDGKYCGH
+462 HVAVDGKYCGH

-540 NKSSKSSVAFV
+540 NKGSKSSVAFV

-583 VLVMDRDIRK
+583 VLVMDRDIKK

-603 ASHVSL
+603 ASHISL
-609 ENIAAGICVDLAAAV
+609 ENIAAGICVNLAAAV

-636 VIVCFAVSAAVLV
+636 VIACFAVSAAVLI